1 MENLIISF
9 NAVMPMFLIM
19 ILGSVIKWR
28 KMISQQTQSQL
39 NNLAFRVF
47 IPFLLI
53 NSIYNTDL
61 RHVFQPR
68 LIAFTVLS
76 IIIMWLIATALVM
89 KIEERTFKRGAM
101 IQGICRSNYTL
112 FGLAVLINLY
122 GTDNIGIPSLLVA
135 VVLPLFNVL
144 AVITLE
150 IFRGSRVEMKEI
162 GLSIAKNPFIIAVS
176 IGIVISLLQLK
187 LPVFIESALAS
198 LSGMAMPVA
207 LVAMGAS
214 LSFEKAFRDKKNLSI
229 LVVGKLIAVPF
240 LFVPLT
246 ILFGFRGIELASL
259 MVVFASPTAVVS
271 YTMADQMNS
280 DAELASAAIILSTV
294 ISCFTMFLWIF
305 VLKQFHMI

>member
-19 ILGSVIKWR
+19 ILGTVIKYR

-47 IPFLLI
+47 IPLLLI
-53 NSIYNTDL
+53 NNLYNTDFG
-61 RHVFQPR
+61 HVFQPR
-68 LIAFTVLS
+68 LIAFVTLS
-76 IIIMWLIATALVM
+76 IIIMWLLATALVV
-89 KIEERTFKRGAM
+89 KIEKRDFKRGAM

-112 FGLAVLINLY
+112 FGLAILINLY
-122 GTDNIGIPSLLVA
+122 GADNVGIPSLMVA
-135 VVLPLFNVL
+135 IVLPLFNAF

-150 IFRGSRVEMKEI
+150 VFCGSKVEIKEI
-162 GLSIAKNPFIIAVS
+162 GMEVAKNPFIIAVA
-176 IGIVISLLQLK
+176 IGIVISLLKFQ
-187 LPVFIESALAS
+187 LPVFLESTLS
-198 LSGMAMPVA
+198 GLSGMAMPLA

-214 LSFEKAFRDKKNLSI
+214 LSFDKVFQDKRNLS
-229 LVVGKLIAVPF
+229 LVVIGKLFLAPF
-240 LFVPLT
+240 IFVPLA
-246 ILFGFRGIELASL
+246 ILVGFRDVELASL

-280 DAELASAAIILSTV
+280 DSELASAAIILSTV

-305 VLKQFHMI
+305 ALKQLGFI